1 MRWRNSRKSSNVED
15 RRGSSD
21 RRSGLPLP
29 IGRGGKISLPM
40 IILAGILFFV
50 FDINPLQILGGGSM
64 TAPSS
69 NTSTQTAANDE
80 SQQFVAAV
88 LGSTEDIW
96 GEIFPEAIGSRYQP
110 TTLVMF
116 SGMTRSACG
125 TAKSAT
131 GPFYCPGDRKVYLD
145 TSFFDELSRRFGA
158 PGDFAPAYVIAH
170 EVGHHIQTVL
180 GISEQVRRLQM
191 QNPRLKNEYSVRQE
205 LQADCLAGVWA
216 HYADKKYN
224 LLEQGDIQEAMRA
237 ANAIGDDRLQKQAQG
252 YAVPDSFTHGSS
264 AQRQRWL
271 ARGVETGDI
280 IQCDTFNASS
290 L

>member
-15 RRGSSD
+15 RRGSSG
-21 RRSGLPLP
+21 RRSGFPLP
-29 IGRGGKISLPM
+29 IGGGGKISLPM

-64 TAPSS
+64 TAPNS

-80 SQQFVAAV
+80 SRQFVAAV

-96 GEIFPEAIGSRYQP
+96 AEIFPEDIGSRYQP

-116 SGMTRSACG
+116 SGITRSACG
-125 TAKSAT
+125 TAQSAT

-280 IQCDTFNASS
+280 NQCDTFNASS